1 MFIKKVAAFML
12 TDTGKKVSYIT
23 AAALSSGALCAS
35 YLPHTLLLGEYKKL
49 VQLYK
54 NGLSV
59 PLTKEIESRFQK
71 VLEILEIDPVDRH
84 LYKPFHVVGFDVM
97 SAGSSFSK
105 DGVIIGLP
113 INFSYD
119 NPSTIDRTKMRINHE
134 TIIWETEPAQ
144 NLLKSL
150 VLSENAQLYAMA
162 REVLHR
168 QTPKPLIDTALNANL
183 VISTYAICRTL
194 NEKFNLYDRPLS
206 LRFGMYSLVALFSIG
221 FYVMLKDVTQVYYED
236 KVDKELKKKNKIF
249 LEGGKEFY
257 SKLLE
262 RNKALR
268 QLLGK
273 EGETLYSVLGNENS
287 LFRNK
292 HIPLVQRL
300 SAFESKA

>member
-1 MFIKKVAAFML
+1 MNIKKIAAFML

-23 AAALSSGALCAS
+23 AAVFSSGALCAS

-54 NGLSV
+54 NGLAV

-71 VLEILEIDPVDRH
+71 VLEVLEMNPVDRH
-84 LYKPFHVVGFDVM
+84 LYKPFHVCGFDVM
-97 SAGSSFSK
+97 SAGSSLSK

-119 NPSTIDRTKMRINHE
+119 NPSTIDRSKMRINHE

-162 REVLHR
+162 REILYR
-168 QTPKPLIDTALNANL
+168 QTPKPLIDTALNTNL
-183 VISTYAICRTL
+183 VISTYAISRVL
-194 NEKFNLYDRPLS
+194 NEKFLFYGRPLP
-206 LRFGMYSLVALFSIG
+206 LRFAMYSLVGLFNIG
-221 FYVMLKDVTQVYYED
+221 LYVMLKDITQVFYED
-236 KVDKELKKKNKIF
+236 RVDKELKKKNKIF

-273 EGETLYSVLGNENS
+273 EGESLYSVLGNENY

-300 SAFESKA
+300 SAFESQV

>member
-71 VLEILEIDPVDRH
+71 VLEILE
-84 LYKPFHVVGFDVM
+84 
-97 SAGSSFSK
+97 
-105 DGVIIGLP
+105 
-113 INFSYD
+113 
-119 NPSTIDRTKMRINHE
+119 INHE